1 MNGNRI
7 NTKIEA
13 KSARTPN
20 NLLGIARRIAKA
32 NKKYHSG
39 TMCAGVTIGSASI

>member
-13 KSARTPN
+13 KRARTPRS
-20 NLLGIARRIAKA
+20 LFGIARRIA
-32 NKKYHSG
+32 
-39 TMCAGVTIGSASI
+39 